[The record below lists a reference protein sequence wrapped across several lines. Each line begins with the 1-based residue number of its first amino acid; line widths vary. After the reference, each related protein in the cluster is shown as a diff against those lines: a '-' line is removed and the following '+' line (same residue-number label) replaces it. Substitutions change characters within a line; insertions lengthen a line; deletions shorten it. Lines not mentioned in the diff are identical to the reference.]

1 MPAIAAIL
9 LRVFRRVSAP
19 SIYPWVFGPL
29 QLGLVLELFGFWPRW
44 LPIAGA
50 IALAALLAVLAMVRD
65 RWRLKAAFLMLAI
78 GLLTIAPTISAMVTR
93 TRVGITSM
101 DEDSAIQTELAV
113 ERFLH
118 GQPFYGINWSG
129 TVLAK
134 MPWVVSLAPT
144 NPALH
149 HFVYFPL
156 MVLSAVP
163 VRLLTGA
170 IGMSFDYRMVLLGFV
185 AIGLFAVWFLP
196 ISVRDRLA
204 IAAALFL
211 NPFVTLYL
219 WTGRNDLSFAGL
231 ILLAL
236 GLMARGRMVW
246 ASLTIGFA
254 SALKLFAAP
263 AIPVLLFVLWLR
275 FRRTHDRRELVLSLL
290 AVLAVPVATI
300 VPFVVQSP
308 GAFFRDVVLYPGGG
322 LPDSYPIHGLG
333 LGGILL
339 AFGVVHH
346 QDYFPF
352 GIFQAVAMAA
362 AALFGFRSLL
372 VRATLRRW
380 MIAYVAIF
388 FGLSFFA
395 RYFNDSHL
403 GILVAIALCCRPLGD
418 YMLPATAT
426 RSEELALAA

>member
-1 MPAIAAIL
+1 M
-9 LRVFRRVSAP
+9 
-19 SIYPWVFGPL
+19 
-29 QLGLVLELFGFWPRW
+29 LVKTREH
-44 LPIAGA
+44 
-50 IALAALLAVLAMVRD
+50 
-65 RWRLKAAFLMLAI
+65 WRLKGGVLMMVIA
-78 GLLTIAPTISAMVTR
+78 LLTIGPTISAMVTR
-93 TRVGITSM
+93 SRVGITSM
-101 DEDSAIQTELAV
+101 DEDSAVQTELAV

-118 GQPFYGINWSG
+118 GQPFYGIDWSG

-134 MPWVVSLAPT
+134 MPWVVSIAPT

-156 MVLSAVP
+156 TVLSAVP

-170 IGMSFDYRMVLLGFV
+170 VGLPFDYRMVLLCFV

-196 ISVRDRLA
+196 IPAPERFA

-219 WTGRNDLSFAGL
+219 WTGRNDLCFAGL

-290 AVLAVPVATI
+290 ALLAVPVATI

-339 AFGVVHH
+339 AFGLVHH

-362 AALFGFRSLL
+362 AAWFGFHSLL
-372 VRATLRRW
+372 VRATLQRW

-418 YMLPATAT
+418 YILPATAR
-426 RSEELALAA
+426 RSDELALAA